1 MWKKSRTGNKKEKIL
16 TFHWRGGYLT
26 REKLTELLELLE
38 RTGRDKGKYAQVHV
52 NWPQAVLS
60 VRFLDELPE
69 KEVVMEEAN
78 EEEL

>member
-1 MWKKSRTGNKKEKIL
+1 
-16 TFHWRGGYLT
+16 
-26 REKLTELLELLE
+26 
-38 RTGRDKGKYAQVHV
+38 V